1 MAALNHATPAQHTWH
16 RNTSAAPA
24 SRLLVKR
31 RCCHHRDQEPPLF
44 RHVPVRSISCS
55 DFLVPKQTLGYIRGP
70 FYSSPSGTIACSS
83 FIRAR
88 YHSGLWDAGNV
99 WHPFRNE
106 FLRHKTFL
114 RGGAT
119 LEPDGNSVYQT
130 RGPDKQQRGPLEAA
144 AACSR
149 VAVPLISGERTV
161 APGMVFLSAAFKGAR
176 PAAGESVSPNRSLIE
191 DAVLKRNE
199 YLRQVT
205 VRLATDGPSAPKS
218 NSRCST
224 GGKNDLL
231 CRVGSF
237 YKVFQRMELFFFFF
251 FIAAIT

>member
-1 MAALNHATPAQHTWH
+1 MCRSAAFHARIFLCQNKPSDIFAALFIPRQA
-16 RNTSAAPA
+16 
-24 SRLLVKR
+24 
-31 RCCHHRDQEPPLF
+31 
-44 RHVPVRSISCS
+44 VRS
-55 DFLVPKQTLGYIRGP
+55 
-70 FYSSPSGTIACSS
+70 
-83 FIRAR
+83 RAALLSE

-144 AACSR
+144 AAACSR

-176 PAAGESVSPNRSLIE
+176 PAAGESLSPNRSLIE
-191 DAVLKRNE
+191 DGVLKRNE
-199 YLRQVT
+199 YLWQVT

-251 FIAAIT
+251 YSCNNLKEECFSNIRCFL